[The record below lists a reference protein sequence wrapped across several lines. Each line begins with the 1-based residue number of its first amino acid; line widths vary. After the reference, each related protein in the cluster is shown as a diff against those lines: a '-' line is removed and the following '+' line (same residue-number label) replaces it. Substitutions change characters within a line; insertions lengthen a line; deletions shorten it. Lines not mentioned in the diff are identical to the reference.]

1 MNKRI
6 GKLAL
11 AAVLMLTAGSALAT
25 QVFGVWGHGRTEG
38 EARGDAISIGSQ
50 MCINQGYS
58 GAWVEEVQTYP
69 SGGGHITYGLAEC
82 S

>member
-1 MNKRI
+1 
-6 GKLAL
+6 
-11 AAVLMLTAGSALAT
+11 
-25 QVFGVWGHGRTEG
+25 
-38 EARGDAISIGSQ
+38 

-58 GAWVEEVQTYP
+58 GAWVEAVQTYP